1 MGDLQVPMSEQQSQM
16 PVVQVPDETCW
27 VVITVVCAA
36 MTAKKKWWKEGGWL
50 DRGRHGERKGGE

>member
-27 VVITVVCAA
+27 VVITVVCPA
-36 MTAKKKWWKEGGWL
+36 MTAKKKWWKEGG
-50 DRGRHGERKGGE
+50 G

>member
-27 VVITVVCAA
+27 VVIIVVCAA

-50 DRGRHGERKGGE
+50 DRGR